1 MPGFYHPYGCLPKC
15 EIELILV
22 LSQVIAFHRYI
33 YSVTN
38 HLLIAYLVNNIIRY
52 ANDNSTMNINDTCYH
67 FFSLSFANLEKIKK
81 KPFTGK
87 KLHWLYFSI
96 FFYYFW
102 ECNIII
108 SFYPPSPPSK
118 LFHIP
123 LFVLFQIHDLS
134 FFLIVVTYIY
144 VYAHIFST

>member
-1 MPGFYHPYGCLPKC
+1 M
-15 EIELILV
+15 

-81 KPFTGK
+81 KKHSLEKNYTGFIF
-87 KLHWLYFSI
+87 LFFSI
-96 FFYYFW
+96 
-102 ECNIII
+102 
-108 SFYPPSPPSK
+108 
-118 LFHIP
+118 
-123 LFVLFQIHDLS
+123 
-134 FFLIVVTYIY
+134 
-144 VYAHIFST
+144 IFENVI

>member
-81 KPFTGK
+81 KNIHWK
-87 KLHWLYFSI
+87 KTTLAL
-96 FFYYFW
+96 FFY
-102 ECNIII
+102 
-108 SFYPPSPPSK
+108 
-118 LFHIP
+118 
-123 LFVLFQIHDLS
+123 
-134 FFLIVVTYIY
+134 FFLL
-144 VYAHIFST
+144 FLRM